1 MSASFFEIVAHK
13 KGEKIQTV
21 VEIATD
27 KDQAINICK
36 MLSSAATDWEFKQ
49 VPYAACYDDANLK
62 KERYN
67 MIGEVDPYKK
77 IETDIWY

>member
-13 KGEKIQTV
+13 KNEEIQTI

-49 VPYAACYDDANLK
+49 VPYAACYDDANLTE
-62 KERYN
+62 ERTN
-67 MIGEVDPYKK
+67 MIGEVDAYKK
-77 IETDIWY
+77 IESDIWY